1 MNTIKEATTFYSTDY
16 STIWYSIPNE
26 LRHEFY
32 KEIKA
37 LGVRFYT
44 GKEVNEEDIGC
55 FMSVDPDLTTGYIS
69 IKCWSELL
77 NNADLADISGN
88 IIPVILLD
96 YAKLKNGEDPVI
108 FDNLKHA
115 KI

>member
-1 MNTIKEATTFYSTDY
+1 MNTIKEATTFYSTDF

-32 KEIKA
+32 EEIKS

-44 GKEVNEEDIGC
+44 NKEVHEVDIGC

-77 NNADLADISGN
+77 NNAQLVGKEGN
-88 IIPVILLD
+88 VLPVIQLD
-96 YAKLKNGEDPVI
+96 YAKLKCGENPVI
-108 FDNLKHA
+108 NISK
-115 KI
+115 

>member
-32 KEIKA
+32 EEIKS

-44 GKEVNEEDIGC
+44 SKEVNEEDIGC

-77 NNADLADISGN
+77 NNAQLVGKEGN
-88 IIPVILLD
+88 VLPVIQLD
-96 YAKLKNGEDPVI
+96 YAKLKSGENPVI
-108 FDNLKHA
+108 NISK
-115 KI
+115 

>member
-1 MNTIKEATTFYSTDY
+1 MNTIKEATTFYSTDF

-32 KEIKA
+32 EEIKS
-37 LGVRFYT
+37 LGVKFYT

-77 NNADLADISGN
+77 NNAQLVDKERNVL
-88 IIPVILLD
+88 PVIQLD
-96 YAKLKNGEDPVI
+96 YAKLKSGENPVI
-108 FDNLKHA
+108 NISK
-115 KI
+115 

>member
-1 MNTIKEATTFYSTDY
+1 MNTIKEATTFYSTDF

-26 LRHEFY
+26 LHHEFY
-32 KEIKA
+32 EEIKA

-44 GKEVNEEDIGC
+44 SKEVNEEDIGC

-77 NNADLADISGN
+77 NNAQLVDKEGN
-88 IIPVILLD
+88 VLTVIQLD
-96 YAKLKNGEDPVI
+96 YAKLKSGENPVI
-108 FDNLKHA
+108 NISK
-115 KI
+115 

>member
-1 MNTIKEATTFYSTDY
+1 MNTIKEATTFYSTDF

-32 KEIKA
+32 EEIKS

-44 GKEVNEEDIGC
+44 NKEVHEEDIGC

-77 NNADLADISGN
+77 NNAQVVGKEGN
-88 IIPVILLD
+88 VLPVIQLD
-96 YAKLKNGEDPVI
+96 YAKLKSGENPVI
-108 FDNLKHA
+108 NISK
-115 KI
+115 

>member
-1 MNTIKEATTFYSTDY
+1 MNTIKEATTLYAKDY

-26 LRHEFY
+26 LHHEFY

-55 FMSVDPDLTTGYIS
+55 FTSVDPDLTTGYIS

-96 YAKLKNGEDPVI
+96 YAKLKNGEDPI
-108 FDNLKHA
+108 
-115 KI
+115 I

>member
-1 MNTIKEATTFYSTDY
+1 MNTIKEATTLYAKDY

-26 LRHEFY
+26 LHHEFY

-37 LGVRFYT
+37 LGFRFYT

-69 IKCWSELL
+69 IK
-77 NNADLADISGN
+77 
-88 IIPVILLD
+88 
-96 YAKLKNGEDPVI
+96 
-108 FDNLKHA
+108 
-115 KI
+115 

>member
-1 MNTIKEATTFYSTDY
+1 MNTIKEATTFYSTDF

-26 LRHEFY
+26 LHHEFY
-32 KEIKA
+32 EEIKA

-44 GKEVNEEDIGC
+44 GKEVSEEDIGC

-77 NNADLADISGN
+77 NNAQLVDKEGN
-88 IIPVILLD
+88 VLPVIQLD
-96 YAKLKNGEDPVI
+96 YAKLKSGENPVI
-108 FDNLKHA
+108 NISK
-115 KI
+115 

>member
-1 MNTIKEATTFYSTDY
+1 MNTIKEATTFYSTDF

-32 KEIKA
+32 EEIKS

-44 GKEVNEEDIGC
+44 NKKVNEEDIRC

-77 NNADLADISGN
+77 NNADLVDTNGN

-96 YAKLKNGEDPVI
+96 YAKLINGEDPVI

>member
-1 MNTIKEATTFYSTDY
+1 MNTIKEATTFYSTDF

-32 KEIKA
+32 EEIKS
-37 LGVRFYT
+37 LGVKFYT
-44 GKEVNEEDIGC
+44 NKEVNEEDIGC
-55 FMSVDPDLTTGYIS
+55 FMS
-69 IKCWSELL
+69 
-77 NNADLADISGN
+77 
-88 IIPVILLD
+88 
-96 YAKLKNGEDPVI
+96 EDPVI